1 MNNTIH
7 NKKKQI
13 KKIKI
18 GDNQMHDALSRIF
31 GIGLNTEESDYKKQ
45 LKNRLSNVEEIA
57 IAVAVISGGI
67 FIGAGIIV
75 LVSGT
80 VMEFHADLT
89 YYDLLEKTGGQ
100 ISVIELNRI
109 VNETIMNSTTFDVVI
124 VSSII
129 LGGSVVV
136 GGTSIAIASY
146 A

>member
-1 MNNTIH
+1 
-7 NKKKQI
+7 
-13 KKIKI
+13 
-18 GDNQMHDALSRIF
+18 MHDALSRICS
-31 GIGLNTEESDYKKQ
+31 IGLNTEESDYKKQ